1 MDDGSK
7 KSLPRGIR
15 NHNPGNIKLGTAW
28 DGLSDEQDDDVFC
41 QFKTPVWGIRAL
53 MKILLTYRFTHKI
66 TTIEKIINRWAPPIE
81 NDTDNYIKYV
91 CAATSKAKDEELAN
105 SIEDYLPIVNAII
118 RMENGQNDYTND
130 IIVEGMYLAWEG
142 YPTNEK
148 EKEKYS

>member
-1 MDDGSK
+1 MGSEMC
-7 KSLPRGIR
+7 IR
-15 NHNPGNIKLGTAW
+15 
-28 DGLSDEQDDDVFC
+28 DS
-41 QFKTPVWGIRAL
+41 
-53 MKILLTYRFTHKI
+53 KI

-148 EKEKYS
+148 EKEKHS